1 MSSLESEIDPIV
13 ASALRQYREFQF
25 AMITLMLYDHAITL
39 GREVD
44 LPFHL
49 SFRAALRKQIRYLT
63 LALSADLWR
72 DRECEPSSESIDVQ
86 FIPDAWSTPLQLKLS
101 SPFASG
107 DIDKLFT
114 STTETT
120 LRSPEQIMWLFVPS
134 VTNHSILFVLKVY
147 RFMQS
152 GKSLHM
158 EPPMRRFLK
167 ESVIHIL
174 LCTSFNWSGNYR
186 GSLVSTIV
194 RLSFTAPSEISI
206 YLVALASLPT
216 AAVVVAVCRAM
227 LSIRSLAATFHVD
240 PEWLLSNAEMSRLPL
255 REGPNKSELCVEL
268 FCPQ

>member
-1 MSSLESEIDPIV
+1 MVIMLLCQAV
-13 ASALRQYREFQF
+13 
-25 AMITLMLYDHAITL
+25 ITLRVWYLFSRNACVRTFIVGTL
-39 GREVD
+39 CGSIAASCA
-44 LPFHL
+44 LL
-49 SFRAALRKQIRYLT
+49 S
-63 LALSADLWR
+63 
-72 DRECEPSSESIDVQ
+72 
-86 FIPDAWSTPLQLKLS
+86 PLV
-101 SPFASG
+101 G

-167 ESVIHIL
+167 EGML
-174 LCTSFNWSGNYR
+174 MYAFAM

-206 YLVALASLPT
+206 YLVALARWASYLIKSLLRT
-216 AAVVVAVCRAM
+216 AM
-227 LSIRSLAATFHVD
+227 LSAAGFFSLQPPNCSGRRGCLSCHAQHTFVSCYVPCRSRVA
-240 PEWLLSNAEMSRLPL
+240 P
-255 REGPNKSELCVEL
+255 
-268 FCPQ
+268 

>member
-1 MSSLESEIDPIV
+1 MVIMLLCQAV
-13 ASALRQYREFQF
+13 
-25 AMITLMLYDHAITL
+25 ITLRVWYLFSRNACVRTFIVGTL
-39 GREVD
+39 CGSIAASCA
-44 LPFHL
+44 LL
-49 SFRAALRKQIRYLT
+49 S
-63 LALSADLWR
+63 
-72 DRECEPSSESIDVQ
+72 
-86 FIPDAWSTPLQLKLS
+86 PLV
-101 SPFASG
+101 G

-167 ESVIHIL
+167 EGML
-174 LCTSFNWSGNYR
+174 MYAFAM
-186 GSLVSTIV
+186 GSLVSTI
-194 RLSFTAPSEISI
+194 P
-206 YLVALASLPT
+206 
-216 AAVVVAVCRAM
+216 AVVVAVCRAM

-255 REGPNKSELCVEL
+255 REGPNKSELCPAFSIFLALGSKISSSRGKET
-268 FCPQ
+268 FR